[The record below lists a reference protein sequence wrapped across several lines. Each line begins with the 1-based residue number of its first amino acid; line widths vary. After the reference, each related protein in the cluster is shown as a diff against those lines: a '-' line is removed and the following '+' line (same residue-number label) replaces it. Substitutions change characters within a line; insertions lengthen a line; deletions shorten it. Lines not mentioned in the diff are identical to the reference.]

1 MMHFEGNKSHQGLK
15 EIGSLVVRKGH
26 LSVHSI
32 NISERITIEK
42 GLLKI
47 VTQISMIL
55 AWEREPILQSR
66 LTVPLIRIDDT

>member
-15 EIGSLVVRKGH
+15 ERDSLVVRKGH
-26 LSVHSI
+26 LTVHSI

-47 VTQISMIL
+47 KTQISMIL